1 MRSSA
6 RYALMALVLSMAAV
20 VVVHVVA
27 CMVIHPPTLS
37 AESSDHHTMDHLPKA
52 VLGVSDSI
60 LALGALA
67 LLAAALHKQLE
78 SAWGS
83 VVARV
88 AKLFPGRSPPS
99 GGRSSFSLPMSLCV
113 IRC

>member
-27 CMVIHPPTLS
+27 CMVIHPPTMS
-37 AESSDHHTMDHLPKA
+37 AESSDHHTMDHMPKV
-52 VLGVSDSI
+52 VLGISDSI
-60 LALGALA
+60 LAFGALA
-67 LLAAALHKQLE
+67 LLAAVLHKQLG
-78 SAWGS
+78 SA
-83 VVARV
+83 VAR
-88 AKLFPGRSPPS
+88 AGELLPGRSPPTQI
-99 GGRSSFSLPMSLCV
+99 RSSLSLPMSLCV

>member
-1 MRSSA
+1 MARRSPRGCDDHRGFPRLRLLTTRAGS
-6 RYALMALVLSMAAV
+6 RMGYAILSPLTRPMALVLSMAAV

-67 LLAAALHKQLE
+67 RCSCLAQAT
-78 SAWGS
+78 
-83 VVARV
+83 
-88 AKLFPGRSPPS
+88 
-99 GGRSSFSLPMSLCV
+99 
-113 IRC
+113 